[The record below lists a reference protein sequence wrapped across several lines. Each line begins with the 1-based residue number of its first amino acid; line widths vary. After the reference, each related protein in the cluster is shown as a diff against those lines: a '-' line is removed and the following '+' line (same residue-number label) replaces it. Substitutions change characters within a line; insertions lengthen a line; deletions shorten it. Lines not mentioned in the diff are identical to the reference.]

1 MKEVQILELSDLN
14 SKKTVNNISKALDD
28 RWRFKQRSSTIKKK
42 KLTN

>member
-28 RWRFKQRSSTIKKK
+28 RWNLSREAE
-42 KLTN
+42 L